1 MGSNAIFSK
10 VFNLKKGEGKT
21 VFLLTAYSFFAG
33 LAYAYFYATATTL
46 FLAKFDIKMLP
57 FAYIGQ
63 GVVSYIVWLSYKR
76 FAKWVIPSRLFMLSG
91 LFLLI
96 SVAILAGGF
105 IATQNKG
112 FAFIL
117 FVWYNIFLLINGISF
132 WGIATKIFDIRQAK
146 RLFGLISSG
155 ETFARIISFFSVS
168 LLAKLM
174 KTDHIFYFSLAGL
187 VVCIILA
194 PIITNTLKGK
204 IDIQR
209 TTPAEPAKE
218 QPASTKGIGKLMENK
233 YFGYIFL
240 LALFPL
246 FATFY
251 IDFMFLGQVKL
262 QYTNARVISEFLSLF
277 LGAMSVAEFLLR
289 TFVSGRLISKYGV
302 LFGIL
307 MLPFTLSLSTALA
320 AVYGSFYGAV
330 GLFFSFIILSRLFI
344 RVIRTIFFDST
355 FQIFYQPIPIH
366 DRLALQS
373 KVEGVSKSIGFI
385 LAGAILVALAH
396 APFFNVVDYN
406 YIFLVVLGVWIW
418 LSYKLYQE
426 YRGSLK
432 AVLSNLIGHKSAKS
446 SAFASLT
453 GFVTP
458 TDTKKTQITLN
469 LTERTYPH
477 VADLLM
483 LRLLPKVE
491 PVTQNA
497 ILQRINYKKIT
508 PAVNIIDFCINQNGA
523 LGVPFRDIK
532 KELENNR
539 NLNFKA
545 ISALANSANADD
557 RLQAVYLMDNHEN
570 YNNYKLLMHL
580 LQDGDI
586 RVRNAALITC
596 GKMKKHELWPHIIE
610 SLYDTRSAYAAAIAV
625 RQVGEP
631 ILNDLVEFFNK
642 DNLPK
647 EAQIKII
654 DLFAE
659 VNGRHIPRLLKGK
672 ITLADDDVRRH
683 IFKTLGEM
691 GFQFPQTEFPVIK
704 NYIEQDI
711 DCIAWIVAAMLDMGE
726 ANHHHDPAMLHHG
739 LQLEFAQKKA
749 FVFLELSMIY
759 DQKTI
764 NFFIHGFEDASQ
776 EARAYALE
784 VLDMTVS
791 PEFKPLFLPLL
802 TDLKHHELLKAY
814 DTQFTQERMT
824 ARERLE
830 DIINKNY
837 SKINPWTK
845 ACAVNLVAHYDNAVN
860 ILLANVL
867 HDSKLL
873 SEMALWELYSK
884 HSYRLDEFVER
895 LADKDKPKV
904 TSRLN
909 YFDVINK
916 QRLLI
921 FDALGRLKHNPFFR
935 ELTEFELVPV
945 AEAAKQVFVPAGTI
959 LTVPKEELEDLFFV
973 LEGKCNA
980 QTANDNEHLAA
991 GEFYWYVQSG
1001 PSISELTINAVA
1013 DTILLQVDSNMMFT
1027 MLAEHMHLS
1036 KRIINVLSKQEA

>member
-33 LAYAYFYATATTL
+33 LAYAYFYATSTTL

-57 FAYIGQ
+57 YAYIGQ

-76 FAKWVIPSRLFMLSG
+76 FAKWIIPSRLFMLSG

-96 SVAILAGGF
+96 SVVILAGGYIF
-105 IATQNKG
+105 TQGKF
-112 FAFIL
+112 FAFFL
-117 FVWYNIFLLINGISF
+117 FVWYNIFLLLNGISF

-168 LLAKLM
+168 VLAKLI
-174 KTDHIFYFSLAGL
+174 KTDEIYYFSIAGL
-187 VVCIILA
+187 IVCIILA
-194 PIITNTLKGK
+194 PIITNTLKEK
-204 IDIQR
+204 IDIKHAAA
-209 TTPAEPAKE
+209 PEPVKE
-218 QPASTKGIGKLMENK
+218 QPTSSKGIGKLMENK

-251 IDFMFLGQVKL
+251 IDFMFLGQVKI
-262 QYTNARVISEFLSLF
+262 QYTNAKVISEFLSLF
-277 LGAMSVAEFLLR
+277 LGSMSVAEFLLR

-307 MLPFTLSLSTALA
+307 MLPITLAMSTTFA
-320 AVYGSFYGAV
+320 AVYGSFYGAI

-344 RVIRTIFFDST
+344 RVVRTIFFDST

-385 LAGAILVALAH
+385 LAGAILVVLAH
-396 APFFNVVDYN
+396 TPFLDIVHYN
-406 YIFLVVLGVWIW
+406 YIFLAVIGVWIW
-418 LSYKLYQE
+418 LSFKLYHE

-432 AVLSNLIGHKSAKS
+432 AVLANLISQKNIAKI
-446 SAFASLT
+446 SAFASLSS
-453 GFVTP
+453 FVTP
-458 TDTKKTQITLN
+458 KEIKKTQITLN

-491 PVTQNA
+491 PDTQNA
-497 ILQRINYKKIT
+497 ILERINYKKVT
-508 PAVNIIDFCINQNGA
+508 PAVNVIDFCINHHNSA
-523 LGVPFRDIK
+523 AVPFKEVK
-532 KELENNR
+532 KELQDNA
-539 NLNFKA
+539 NLNFKTL
-545 ISALANSANADD
+545 SALANSADAEE
-557 RLQAVYLMDNHEN
+557 RLKAVYLMDNHEN

-580 LQDGDI
+580 LQDEDI
-586 RVRNAALITC
+586 RVRNMALIIC

-610 SLYDTRSAYAAAIAV
+610 SLYNPRSAYAAAIAV

-647 EAQIKII
+647 AAQIKII

-659 VNGRHIPRLLKGK
+659 VNSKQITRLLKSK
-672 ITLADDDVRRH
+672 IILADDDVRRH
-683 IFKTLGEM
+683 IFTTLGEM
-691 GFQFPQTEFPVIK
+691 QFQFPQTEFPLIK

-711 DCIAWIVAAMLDMGE
+711 DTIAWIVAAMLDMGE
-726 ANHHHDPAMLHHG
+726 GEHHDNTMLHHS

-759 DQKTI
+759 DRQTI

-776 EARAYALE
+776 ESRAYALE

-791 PEFKPLFLPLL
+791 QEFKPLFLPLL
-802 TDLKHHELLKAY
+802 TDLEHHEMLKAY
-814 DTQFTQERMT
+814 DVQFTQERFEVK
-824 ARERLE
+824 ERLE

-845 ACAVNLVAHYDNAVN
+845 ACAVNLIAHYDDVED
-860 ILLANVL
+860 IMLANVL
-867 HDSKLL
+867 NDSKVL
-873 SEMALWELYSK
+873 SEMALWKLYNK
-884 HSYRLDEFVER
+884 YPQKLDEFVER
-895 LADKDKPKV
+895 IADKDKPKV
-904 TSRLN
+904 TDRLWH
-909 YFDVINK
+909 FGTINK
-916 QRLLI
+916 THLLI
-921 FDALGRLKHNPFFR
+921 FDAVAKLKHNSFFK
-935 ELTEFELVPV
+935 ELTEFDLVPV
-945 AEAAKQVFVPAGTI
+945 AEEAKQHFLTAGERLVI
-959 LTVPKEELEDLFFV
+959 NKAEQEDLFFV
-973 LEGKCNA
+973 LEGACRV
-980 QTANDNEHLAA
+980 QTSNDTENLAA

-1001 PSISELTINAVA
+1001 PSISELAFTAKT
-1013 DTILLQVDSNMMFT
+1013 DTILLQIDSNTMFT
-1027 MLAEHMHLS
+1027 LLAEHMHLS

>member
-1 MGSNAIFSK
+1 MGSDAIFSK

-33 LAYAYFYATATTL
+33 LAYAYFYATSTTL
-46 FLAKFDIKMLP
+46 FLAKFDIKVLP
-57 FAYIGQ
+57 YAYIGQ
-63 GVVSYIVWLSYKR
+63 GVVSYCVWLSYKR
-76 FAKWVIPSRLFMLSG
+76 IEKKIIPSRLFMISG
-91 LFLLI
+91 LFLMV

-105 IATQNKG
+105 IVTGSKV

-117 FVWYNIFLLINGISF
+117 FVWYNIFLLLNGISF
-132 WGIATKIFDIRQAK
+132 WGIATKVFDLRQAK

-155 ETFARIISFFSVS
+155 EVFARIISFFSVS
-168 LLAKLM
+168 FLAKVM
-174 KTDHIFYFSLAGL
+174 KTDHIFYMSIAGL
-187 VVCIILA
+187 AMCIILA
-194 PIITNTLKGK
+194 PIITSTLKEK
-204 IDIQR
+204 IDIKR
-209 TTPAEPAKE
+209 TAPEPAKE
-218 QPASTKGIGKLMENK
+218 QPTSSKGLGKLIENK

-251 IDFMFLGQVKL
+251 IDFMFLGQVKI
-262 QYTNARVISEFLSLF
+262 QYTNAKVISGFLSLF
-277 LGAMSVAEFLLR
+277 LGSMSVAEFLLR

-307 MLPFTLSLSTALA
+307 MLPITLTLSTVLA

-385 LAGAILVALAH
+385 LAGAILVVLAH
-396 APFFNVVDYN
+396 APFLNVVHYN
-406 YIFLVVLGVWIW
+406 YIFLAVLAVWIW
-418 LSYKLYQE
+418 ISFKLYNE

-432 AVLSNLIGHKSAKS
+432 AVLSNLIGHKSSSKT
-446 SAFASLT
+446 SAFASLS
-453 GFVTP
+453 GFITLS
-458 TDTKKTQITLN
+458 DNKKTQITLN
-469 LTERTYPH
+469 LTERTYPQ

-491 PVTQNA
+491 QNTQNA

-508 PAVNIIDFCINQNGA
+508 PAVNILDFCMTHNSGSA
-523 LGVPFRDIK
+523 APFKETK
-532 KELENNR
+532 KELEENTNI
-539 NLNFKA
+539 NFKTL
-545 ISALANSANADD
+545 SALAESTDAEE
-557 RLQAVYLMDNHEN
+557 RLKAVYLMDNHEN
-570 YNNYKLLMHL
+570 YNNYKLLVHL
-580 LQDGDI
+580 LQDEDI
-586 RVRNAALITC
+586 RVRNAALIIC

-610 SLYDTRSAYAAAIAV
+610 SLYDPRSAYAAAIAV

-659 VNGRHIPRLLKGK
+659 VNGKHIPRLLKSK
-672 ITLADDDVRRH
+672 ITLADEDVRRH
-683 IFKTLGEM
+683 IFTTLGEM
-691 GFQFPQTEFPVIK
+691 QFQFAQSEYPTIK
-704 NYIEQDI
+704 NYIEEDI
-711 DCIAWIVAAMLDMGE
+711 YCIAWIVAAILDMGVD
-726 ANHHHDPAMLHHG
+726 HHHDPSMLHHS
-739 LQLEFAQKKA
+739 LQLEFTRKKA

-802 TDLKHHELLKAY
+802 TDLEHHELLKAY
-814 DTQFTQERMT
+814 ATRFAQEQMPV
-824 ARERLE
+824 RERLE

-837 SKINPWTK
+837 SKISPWTK
-845 ACAVNLVAHYDNAVN
+845 ACAINLIAHFDNVEN

-867 HDSKLL
+867 NDSKLL
-873 SEMALWELYSK
+873 SEMALWELYNK
-884 HSYRLDEFVER
+884 YPQKLAEFGER
-895 LADKDKPKV
+895 IADRDKPKIIN
-904 TSRLN
+904 RLK
-909 YFDVINK
+909 YFAGIHK
-916 QRLLI
+916 EQLLI
-921 FDALGRLKHNPFFR
+921 FDAVTRLKHNPFFM

-945 AEAAKQVFVPAGTI
+945 AEGAKQVFVAAGTQLSI
-959 LTVPKEELEDLFFV
+959 AKSELEDLYFV
-973 LEGKCNA
+973 LEGACDVQFA
-980 QTANDNEHLAA
+980 SGSERLIAR
-991 GEFYWYVQSG
+991 EFYWYVQSG
-1001 PSISELTINAVA
+1001 PSITELTFNAHT
-1013 DTILLQVDSNMMFT
+1013 DTILLQIDSNTMFT
-1027 MLAEHMHLS
+1027 LLAEHMHLS